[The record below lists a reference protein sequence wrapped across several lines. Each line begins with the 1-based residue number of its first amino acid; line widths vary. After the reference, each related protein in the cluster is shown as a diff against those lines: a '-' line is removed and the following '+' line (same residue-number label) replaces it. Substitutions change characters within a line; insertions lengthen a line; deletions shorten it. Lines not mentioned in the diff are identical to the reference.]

1 MKLLFLTPPMRNWV
15 RWGQKHIACNPLH
28 AHLAAFVRER
38 KVADVDAL
46 DCRALELSQE
56 EMLERIRALA
66 PDAVFLGTRLVTD
79 GGASPVVFNLE
90 AMSALKEAFPRLITI
105 LGGLGV
111 SAIPKEI
118 IGLAPQLDYLLIG
131 EAEWTLVE
139 LLEELKKDAPS
150 LREIRGLAY
159 RDNDE
164 VQLTPPRPPMQNL
177 SALPMPAYDLFP
189 MSRYIGFSR
198 IEHYNE
204 AVTSRGCEGA
214 CSFCYEWGLID
225 PRRSGDFFL
234 HRTRSGKLVADEME
248 LLNKIHGVKALNFMD
263 DDFNSDRQKMLD
275 LLDELE
281 KRDLDI
287 QWFFMGRARNLM
299 RDADLIPRLRRPRH
313 RHRRHLYERL
323 LGRRRGENQIPL
335 PHRRR
340 DRSGRRR
347 ADAVDAD
354 AGLAGLAPGLAR
366 HADRN
371 PRPGKLVC
379 DSHGHA
385 HPPSVQKRAGG
396 DFGVGQPRFFQPS
409 RAHRTHP
416 QRLQLALRVEE
427 IRDLPGRRRAARPVE
442 SRAWV
447 CFASHV
453 SEPNRRRLI
462 DTKFI
467 NPVSL
472 AKPRGYTHGVKTS
485 GASVLL
491 FLGGQVAWDQEGRLV
506 GGGDIVAQFD
516 KALENL

>member
-38 KVADVDAL
+38 NAADVDAL
-46 DCRALELSQE
+46 DCRALELNQE
-56 EMLERIRALA
+56 EMLERIGALA

-90 AMSALKEAFPRLITI
+90 AMNALKEAFPRLITI

-159 RDNDE
+159 LDNDE
-164 VQLTPPRPPMQNL
+164 VHLTPPRPLMPNL
-177 SALPMPAYDLFP
+177 SDLPIPAYDLFP
-189 MSRYIGFSR
+189 MSRYVGFSR

-234 HRTRSGKLVADEME
+234 HRTRSGKLVADELE
-248 LLNKIHGVKALNFMD
+248 LLNKTYGVKALNFMD

-299 RDADLIPRLRRPRH
+299 RDADLIPRMRRAGCYQVLFGIEAGTDEELAHIHKSDERYTIEDLKGLVQLLRNHDIATVGTYMNGFWEDDAEKIKH
-313 RHRRHLYERL
+313 RYRVVDEIDPDVAVLMLLTPMPGSPIWRQALRDTRIETLDLENWDAIHTIMPTRHLSRKELGEISASTNRDFFSRPERIE
-323 LGRRRGENQIPL
+323 RI
-335 PHRRR
+335 
-340 DRSGRRR
+340 
-347 ADAVDAD
+347 
-354 AGLAGLAPGLAR
+354 
-366 HADRN
+366 RN
-371 PRPGKLVC
+371 GYSSPYVWKKF
-379 DSHGHA
+379 A
-385 HPPSVQKRAGG
+385 TYQ
-396 DFGVGQPRFFQPS
+396 
-409 RAHRTHP
+409 
-416 QRLQLALRVEE
+416 
-427 IRDLPGRRRAARPVE
+427 AAAE
-442 SRAWV
+442 
-447 CFASHV
+447 
-453 SEPNRRRLI
+453 LI
-462 DTKFI
+462 D
-467 NPVSL
+467 
-472 AKPRGYTHGVKTS
+472 R
-485 GASVLL
+485 
-491 FLGGQVAWDQEGRLV
+491 
-506 GGGDIVAQFD
+506 
-516 KALENL
+516 